1 MAMSVVD
8 VHLQAVDG
16 VEWRLA
22 FTATRT
28 YLASIPTGSF
38 CLCSPHVTHDIQAGQ
53 VIFSVYFANA
63 YINFP
68 ASELKKFKE
77 FLQRAK
83 AAKAA
88 A

>member
-1 MAMSVVD
+1 MAMSVVE

-16 VEWRLA
+16 IEWRLA
-22 FTATRT
+22 LTATRT

-68 ASELKKFKE
+68 TSELKKFKE

-83 AAKAA
+83 AARAA

>member
-1 MAMSVVD
+1 MAMSVLD

-16 VEWRLA
+16 IEWRLA
-22 FTATRT
+22 FTPTRT

-38 CLCSPHVTHDIQAGQ
+38 CLCSPHITHDVQAGQ

-68 ASELKKFKE
+68 STELKKFKE
-77 FLQRAK
+77 FLQQSK